1 VIHGDDKVYI
11 FKSPFY
17 EIPKVGPENDH
28 MEKVLEMWTN
38 FAKTGDPNNK
48 AAGSKV
54 ADLNWLSYEQNPGEI
69 YRYFEI
75 GNDWSSKLLEENSS
89 PFKWCYSRAG
99 EVNCRFE

>member
-17 EIPKVGPENDH
+17 QIPKIGPENDH

-48 AAGSKV
+48 IAGSKI
-54 ADLNWLSYEQNPGEI
+54 ADLNWLPYEEYRNGTF
-69 YRYFEI
+69 RYFEI
-75 GNDWSSKLLEENSS
+75 GNDWSNKLLSEESHK
-89 PFKWCYSRAG
+89 PWHWCQSDRSCL
-99 EVNCRFE
+99 EP